1 MANVTTEQVIK
12 YINNMPTNEYYKS
25 LDENVVNQHI
35 FAAQEEVNDLLINY
49 PKITLSARMVALQAL
64 YNIEAEEE
72 GFGMLRRQ
80 GVKNYSVKD
89 VSVSFD
95 DNISPRLLEL
105 IRRLDEAT
113 KSNIAR
119 VGRLI

>member
-12 YINNMPTNEYYKS
+12 YINNMPTTEYYKS
-25 LDENVVNQHI
+25 LDENIVNQHI

-105 IRRLDEAT
+105 IRRLDEST
-113 KSNIAR
+113 KSNTAR

>member
-12 YINNMPTNEYYKS
+12 YINNMPTTEYYKS
-25 LDENVVNQHI
+25 LDENIVNQHI

-49 PKITLSARMVALQAL
+49 PKITLWARMVALQAL

-113 KSNIAR
+113 KSNTAR

>member
-1 MANVTTEQVIK
+1 
-12 YINNMPTNEYYKS
+12 
-25 LDENVVNQHI
+25 
-35 FAAQEEVNDLLINY
+35 
-49 PKITLSARMVALQAL
+49 
-64 YNIEAEEE
+64 
-72 GFGMLRRQ
+72 MLRRQ

-113 KSNIAR
+113 KSNTAR

>member
-12 YINNMPTNEYYKS
+12 YINNMPTTEYYKS
-25 LDENVVNQHI
+25 LDENIVNQHI

-49 PKITLSARMVALQAL
+49 PEITLSARMVALQAL

-113 KSNIAR
+113 KSNTAR

>member
-1 MANVTTEQVIK
+1 MPTTEF
-12 YINNMPTNEYYKS
+12 YKS

>member
-12 YINNMPTNEYYKS
+12 YINNMPTTEYHKS

-49 PKITLSARMVALQAL
+49 PEITLSARMVALQAL

-95 DNISPRLLEL
+95 DNINPRLLEL
-105 IRRLDEAT
+105 VRRLDEAT

>member
-1 MANVTTEQVIK
+1 MTNVTTEQVIK
-12 YINNMPTNEYYKS
+12 YINNMPTTEYYQS
-25 LDENVVNQHI
+25 LDENIVNQHI

>member
-1 MANVTTEQVIK
+1 MTNVTTEQVIK
-12 YINNMPTNEYYKS
+12 YINNMPTTEYYKS
-25 LDENVVNQHI
+25 LDENIVNQHI

-89 VSVSFD
+89 VSVSFN

>member
-12 YINNMPTNEYYKS
+12 YINNMPTTEYYKS
-25 LDENVVNQHI
+25 LDENIVNQHI

-49 PKITLSARMVALQAL
+49 PKITLSARMVALQVL

-113 KSNIAR
+113 KSNTAR